1 MARAGQAATETII
14 ILGVALVVV
23 LMFIVLS
30 TDMLKDA
37 RVQQN
42 YDDASTSVQTLA
54 EAADS
59 VYAQGEGATRKVM
72 TTLPGDTIFGDNYT
86 YIGRPPR
93 SPLASQT
100 GININMNGT
109 DVHATAGVSLVGQF
123 PSAAGKYPMRVT
135 SRGAYVEI
143 YPFLVDVDKHSITIT
158 MAQDETRSSRVVVT
172 RVSSEVVEVEPV
184 QNWGFEDVTVS
195 FDPSAAFNASEQ
207 GSTITVS
214 VSANGTS
221 SGVYN
226 SQLTLIAIGLDS
238 GTTDTINIPL
248 SVNVWT

>member
-1 MARAGQAATETII
+1 MARVGQAATETII
-14 ILGVALVVV
+14 ILGVSLVVV

-42 YDDASTSVQTLA
+42 YDDAGTSVKTLA

-59 VYAQGEGATRKVM
+59 VYAQGDGASRKVM
-72 TTLPGDTIFGDNYT
+72 ITLPGDTVFGDNYT

-93 SPLASQT
+93 EPTASQT
-100 GININMNGT
+100 GININVNGM
-109 DVHATAGVSLVGQF
+109 DVHATASISLVGQF
-123 PSAAGKYPMRVT
+123 PSTFGKYPMRVT

-143 YPFLVDVDKHSITIT
+143 YPYLVDVDKRSIPIT
-158 MAQDETRSSRVVVT
+158 MARDETRST
-172 RVSSEVVEVEPV
+172 QITITKVSGEVVEVEPV

-195 FDPSAAFNASEQ
+195 LDPSTAFNSSEQ
-207 GSTITVS
+207 GSTIAIS
-214 VSANGTS
+214 VTANGTA

-226 SQLTLIAIGLDS
+226 SQLTLIATGLDS
-238 GTTDTINIPL
+238 GTTETINVPL